1 MCRGEG
7 EIGMS
12 RNSVCVGMCG
22 CENIVR
28 PRGVESVRGVLV
40 AHRFLVWWV
49 EVRTPRSVPSCA
61 T

>member
-1 MCRGEG
+1 
-7 EIGMS
+7 MS

-28 PRGVESVRGVLV
+28 PMGVESVRGVVV

-49 EVRTPRSVPSCA
+49 EVRTPGSVPSCA